1 MGVKV
6 FLAVEPVDL
15 RASFY
20 RLAAYV
26 RATHGGNPQDG
37 HLYLFVGKG
46 RNLVKILFWDRS
58 GYCVF
63 AKRLEKGRFKLPVD
77 VPEDIAQH
85 EVDFATLTLLLEGID
100 LKGATRRRSHQ
111 PPVFGGEKS
120 KTCSD
125 LDLPDRP
132 L

>member
-1 MGVKV
+1 MLMPMGVKV

-26 RATHGGNPQDG
+26 RATQDGDPQNG
-37 HLYLFVGKG
+37 HLYVFVGKS

-63 AKRLEKGRFKLPVD
+63 AKRLEKGRFKLPVS
-77 VPEDIAQH
+77 VPASAAQH
-85 EVDFATLTLLLEGID
+85 EVDFATLTLFLEGID
-100 LKGATRRRSHQ
+100 LRGATRRAHPK
-111 PPVFGGEKS
+111 PPTFRRRRGQ
-120 KTCSD
+120 T
-125 LDLPDRP
+125 
-132 L
+132 

>member
-1 MGVKV
+1 MLMPMGVRV
-6 FLAVEPVDL
+6 FLATRPVDL

-37 HLYLFVGKG
+37 HLYVFVGKG

-63 AKRLEKGRFKLPVD
+63 AKRLEKGRFTLPVD
-77 VPEDIAQH
+77 MPENTAQH
-85 EVDFATLTLLLEGID
+85 EVDFAPLTLFLEGID
-100 LKGATRRRSHQ
+100 LKGAIRRPHPEPPAFRRR
-111 PPVFGGEKS
+111 
-120 KTCSD
+120 
-125 LDLPDRP
+125 
-132 L
+132 

>member
-1 MGVKV
+1 MLMPMGVKV

-26 RATHGGNPQDG
+26 RATHGGDPQDG
-37 HLYLFVGKG
+37 HLYVFVGKG

-63 AKRLEKGRFKLPVD
+63 AKRLERGRFKIPAN
-77 VPEDIAQH
+77 VPSSAARH
-85 EVDFATLTLLLEGID
+85 EVDLATLTLFLEGID
-100 LKGATRRRSHQ
+100 LKGATRRPHHR
-111 PPVFGGEKS
+111 PPVFRRRTGR
-120 KTCSD
+120 T
-125 LDLPDRP
+125 
-132 L
+132 

>member
-1 MGVKV
+1 MLMPKGVKV
-6 FLAVEPVDL
+6 FLAVDPVDL

-26 RATHGGNPQDG
+26 RATHGGDPQNG
-37 HLYLFVGKG
+37 HLYVFVGKG

-77 VPEDIAQH
+77 VPLNTAQH
-85 EVDFATLTLLLEGID
+85 EVDFATLTLFLEGID
-100 LKGATRRRSHQ
+100 LKGATRRPHHK
-111 PPVFGGEKS
+111 PPVFRRRMG
-120 KTCSD
+120 KT
-125 LDLPDRP
+125 
-132 L
+132 

>member
-1 MGVKV
+1 MPMGVKV

-26 RATHGGNPQDG
+26 RATHGGDPRDG
-37 HLYLFVGKG
+37 HLYVFVGKG

-63 AKRLEKGRFKLPVD
+63 AKRLESGRFKLPTD
-77 VPEDIAQH
+77 VPGDTVQH
-85 EVDFATLTLLLEGID
+85 EVDFATLTLFLDGID
-100 LKGATRRRSHQ
+100 LKGATRRPLPR
-111 PPVFGGEKS
+111 PPAF
-120 KTCSD
+120 
-125 LDLPDRP
+125 RP
-132 L
+132 T

>member
-1 MGVKV
+1 MLMPIGVKV

-37 HLYLFVGKG
+37 HLYVFVGKG
-46 RNLVKILFWDRS
+46 KNLVKVLFWDRS

-63 AKRLEKGRFKLPVD
+63 AKRLEKGRFKLPMD
-77 VPEDIAQH
+77 VPDDAAQH
-85 EVDFATLTLLLEGID
+85 EVDFATLTLFLEGID
-100 LKGATRRRSHQ
+100 LKGATRRPSHKPPTFQ
-111 PPVFGGEKS
+111 PRNDE
-120 KTCSD
+120 T
-125 LDLPDRP
+125 
-132 L
+132 

>member
-1 MGVKV
+1 MPMGVKV

-26 RATHGGNPQDG
+26 RAAHGSNPQDG
-37 HLYLFVGKG
+37 HLHVFVGKG

-63 AKRLEKGRFKLPVD
+63 AKRLEKGRFRIPVD
-77 VPEDIAQH
+77 VPENATQH
-85 EVDFATLTLLLEGID
+85 EVDFATLTLFLEGID
-100 LKGATRRRSHQ
+100 LKGATRRPHHK
-111 PPVFGGEKS
+111 PPVFQRRTD
-120 KTCSD
+120 KT
-125 LDLPDRP
+125 
-132 L
+132 

>member
-1 MGVKV
+1 MLMPIGVKV

-37 HLYLFVGKG
+37 NLYVFVGKG
-46 RNLVKILFWDRS
+46 RNLVKILFRDRS

-63 AKRLEKGRFKLPVD
+63 AKKLESGRFKLPADLPTNAV
-77 VPEDIAQH
+77 QH
-85 EVDFATLTLLLEGID
+85 EVDFATLTLFLEGID
-100 LKGATRRRSHQ
+100 LKGATRRPHYE
-111 PPVFGGEKS
+111 PPTF
-120 KTCSD
+120 
-125 LDLPDRP
+125 RHR
-132 L
+132 

>member
-1 MGVKV
+1 MLMPIGVKV

-26 RATHGGNPQDG
+26 RATPDADPQDG
-37 HLYLFVGKG
+37 HLYVFLGKR

-63 AKRLEKGRFKLPVD
+63 AKKLDQLRFKMPRD
-77 VPEDIAQH
+77 VPEGVSRL
-85 EVDFATLTLLLEGID
+85 EVDFATLTLFLEGID
-100 LKGATRRRSHQ
+100 LKGATRRPARQ
-111 PPVFGGEKS
+111 PPTFRAKTS
-120 KTCSD
+120 KT
-125 LDLPDRP
+125 
-132 L
+132 